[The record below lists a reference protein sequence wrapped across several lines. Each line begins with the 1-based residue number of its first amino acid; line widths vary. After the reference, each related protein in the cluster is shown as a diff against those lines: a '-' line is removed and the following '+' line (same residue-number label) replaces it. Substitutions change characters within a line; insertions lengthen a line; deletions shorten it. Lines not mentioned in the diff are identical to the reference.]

1 MLKSYT
7 LRKSGKSGFSL
18 AEMMVVLLIVAV
30 VLAATAPMITRKIS
44 RERSDKIFDI
54 LNVDPTNAVEYVK
67 GRNQRI
73 FMNGRT
79 NGYVGIREAGETIPK
94 NSVLFGNNNYSVGA
108 NTLVGIGFST
118 SSNTGSVA
126 VGYNV
131 TAGNNAVAIGYNT
144 SASSPNSTALGANA
158 KGEATQATAIGYNAS
173 AYSPNSTAIGFG
185 AKIETE
191 AKGATAIGYN
201 AVADQSNTVVLGT
214 EKDTVY
220 IPGNLII
227 GKTTMFAAKSFVDG
241 KAYPMYALTRYGHDG
256 DGRQVTDLMSVI
268 EANHAD
274 DYKGGADF
282 PMSMIKNS
290 TPGAQIGP
298 YLFYGRSWKGG
309 HGDNQKIC
317 PPTTSSGDWRRISNG
332 NCSNPS
338 STADELLY
346 SDIRKKN
353 VGQAFTAGLDELNKL
368 SFYNFTFKNDK
379 DKTPQVGVIAQD
391 LQKVFPT
398 AVRTDEKGYL
408 LIRWDEMFYSAIN
421 AIKEL
426 NDKVIAIS
434 EKLKEFTTELTDLKA
449 KVDKQQTEIETQAK
463 TLNEQQQELEKLSE
477 RINKLEHKK

>member
-1 MLKSYT
+1 
-7 LRKSGKSGFSL
+7 
-18 AEMMVVLLIVAV
+18 MMVVLLIVAV
-30 VLAATAPMITRKIS
+30 VLAATAPMITRRLS

-54 LNVDPTNAVEYVK
+54 LNVDPTNAVEFVK

-94 NSVLFGNNNYSVGA
+94 KSVLFGNNNYNVGA
-108 NTLVGIGFST
+108 NTLIGIGFST

-131 TAGNNAVAIGYNT
+131 TAGNNAVAIGYNA
-144 SASSPNSTALGANA
+144 SANNSESTAIGTGA
-158 KGEATQATAIGYNAS
+158 KGEATQATAIGFGTS
-173 AYSPNSTAIGFG
+173 ANFSNSTAIGSN
-185 AKIETE
+185 AKVT
-191 AKGATAIGYN
+191 AKEATAIGYN

-241 KAYPMYALTRYGHDG
+241 KAYPIYALTRYGHDG

-290 TPGAQIGP
+290 TPGAQVGP

-317 PPTTSSGDWRRISNG
+317 PPTTSSGDWSRISNG
-332 NCSNPS
+332 NCNNPS

-353 VGQAFTAGLDELNKL
+353 VGQVFTAGLDELNKL
-368 SFYNFTFKNDK
+368 SFYNFTFKDDK
-379 DKTPQVGVIAQD
+379 DKIPQVGVIAQD

-434 EKLKEFTTELTDLKA
+434 EKLQNFTTELTDLKA

-463 TLNEQQQELEKLSE
+463 TLNEQQQEIKILSE
-477 RINKLEHKK
+477 KIKKLEHKK